1 MGNLQTYNKLFTKA
15 TTQWHPPPRLTTRTP
30 RTKFLFLLQICPRL
44 NANGIQIPCDKH
56 RKVSSLVKSHLST
69 NMYNSVKYEVVLI
82 KISNN
87 PLKYEVLIKQYLRS
101 ILDISVNLSRRTVS
115 AVIKLSQA
123 VADSWTRCEFLVS
136 KWSKHPRQYWMPVVK
151 RRLQRIKAELANS
164 KQRFSS
170 SDAELGNTD
179 SVLEICDC
187 GNEIHKLWIAVES
200 INSQLK
206 FPAKHV
212 STFEHELNQYKLN

>member
-1 MGNLQTYNKLFTKA
+1 MRTLRVKMVKTPKA
-15 TTQWHPPPRLTTRTP
+15 VRM
-30 RTKFLFLLQICPRL
+30 
-44 NANGIQIPCDKH
+44 
-56 RKVSSLVKSHLST
+56 S
-69 NMYNSVKYEVVLI
+69 
-82 KISNN
+82 
-87 PLKYEVLIKQYLRS
+87 
-101 ILDISVNLSRRTVS
+101 
-115 AVIKLSQA
+115 
-123 VADSWTRCEFLVS
+123 
-136 KWSKHPRQYWMPVVK
+136 VVK